1 MALPCLINGIAVAV
15 ACVGP
20 YKSSGGNYYLF
31 GRNSTTATTLQAHKA
46 TDPTDTANWS
56 SISTRTGFTTAILV
70 LSGYQVADVIHLL
83 VMDGT
88 MSTSVATKYVSFDMA
103 TDTFLTTTETVAAAS
118 VITGLAT
125 SGWGCSLVVRS
136 TGEVVAFYNGVNTK
150 TTNTYSRVYY
160 QRRTGVNTWSA
171 AVQVDTNTAKDSIQ
185 PGAVL
190 SASNVVHFLT
200 FTPTASFVGINQRT
214 LSAANVLQTASTLLP
229 FTLAAGVSPTTQA
242 VSYDNAG
249 TQKIVSAIRIGATTG
264 TFSAVRFDSGNTPT
278 LSSSTI
284 VTNSSMPVGIFNDG
298 TDVYVLHRQ
307 NVDFDL
313 YVVKSTDNGAT
324 WGTAT
329 NIFVGSVGSTSEGLS
344 RCGVIYQ
351 RGSNVV
357 FPYAVNDGGL
367 LKYNEYTVRTG
378 AAVVAMPPFQSP
390 RKIFALSGRMR

>member
-1 MALPCLINGIAVAV
+1 MALPLGISGISTAV

-20 YKSSGGNYYLF
+20 YKSSGGNYYFF
-31 GRNSTTATTLQAHKA
+31 GRDNTTATTLQAYKS
-46 TDPTDTANWS
+46 TAPDIVWS
-56 SISTRTGFTTAILV
+56 SISTKTGFTTAILV
-70 LSGYQVADVIHLL
+70 LAGYQVADVIHLL
-83 VMDGT
+83 VLDGT

-150 TTNTYSRVYY
+150 VTNTYSRIYY

-190 SASNVVHFLT
+190 AASDVVHFLN

-242 VSYDNAG
+242 VSYNNAG
-249 TQKIVSAIRIGATTG
+249 TQKIVGTIRIGSTSATT
-264 TFSAVRFDSGNTPT
+264 SAVRFDSGNTPT

-284 VTNSSMPVGIFNDG
+284 ATTSVVPVGIFNDG
-298 TDVYVLHRQ
+298 TNVYALYRH
-307 NVDFDL
+307 NSDNNL
-313 YVVKSTDNGAT
+313 YVVASTDNGAT

-329 NIFVGSVGSTSEGLS
+329 SIGPIGSTSEALS
-344 RCGVIYQ
+344 RCGKIYQ

-357 FPYAVNDGGL
+357 FPYMMNNGGIL
-367 LKYNEYTVRTG
+367 YHNEYIVRSV
-378 AAVVAMPPFQSP
+378 AAAATAMPPFQSP
-390 RKIFALSGRMR
+390 RKIFAVSGRMR